1 MAEPIER
8 IPLAAK
14 TFGGAGARTW
24 RLRGRAGWAQVRT
37 VGNSAVIRA
46 RAWRVHLAAPGLA
59 GAALISAAAGMRF
72 GTWAGLLAAGVFCLR
87 VDSRL

>member
-14 TFGGAGARTW
+14 TFGGAGARSW
-24 RLRGRAGWAQVRT
+24 QLWGRAGWAQVRA
-37 VGNSAVIRA
+37 VGNSVVTRA

-59 GAALISAAAGMRF
+59 GAALVSAAAGMRF
-72 GTWAGLLAAGVFCLR
+72 GTWAGLLAAGLFCLR
-87 VDSRL
+87 LDARL